1 MPRIVWS
8 RFIPVLERH
17 LLERKMVW
25 HTWAQ
30 ENVEGMRDIPRNSWK
45 HLMARL
51 VEETTLVIESGMFHC
66 SATNKHKK
74 MVHFIEGTD
83 VEMLLR
89 NEVILDWTHD
99 PRRCLT
105 VMIAH
110 FKKQGREEMPLGDI
124 ADICS
129 VRGYPTLGSAA
140 NRVEQKMVW
149 EERKNI
155 MELLDRG
162 NGYGPAF
169 TVREG
174 VAWHR
179 QGNEDVTLV
188 KVEVRV

>member
-1 MPRIVWS
+1 MPRLVWS

-30 ENVEGMRDIPRNSWK
+30 ENVEGMQGIPRNSWK

-51 VEETTLVIESGMFHC
+51 VKESTLVIESGMFHC
-66 SATNKHKK
+66 SVRNKHKK

-89 NEVILDWTHD
+89 KEVILDWTSN
-99 PRRCLT
+99 PRRCLD

-110 FKKQGREEMPLGDI
+110 FKKQGREEMTLGEV
-124 ADICS
+124 ADMCS
-129 VRGYPTLGSAA
+129 VRGYPVIETGASRAE
-140 NRVEQKMVW
+140 VKMVW
-149 EERKNI
+149 DEREDI
-155 MELLDRG
+155 LELLDRG

-179 QGNEDVTLV
+179 QGNEDITLV
-188 KVEVRV
+188 KMEVKE